1 MVDERDDWHE
11 MAADQRFVWQAGM
24 LVERPSGTVEW
35 PFRIVEMYEGQPGF
49 VSRDRDDLIE
59 YGVGNA
65 AIPDRTD
72 RPTVGAVQGMAE
84 AWCREHGYWIS
95 WILDNKATV
104 EIEDELDTKFCCQCD
119 DLATVAARALR
130 WCWAQEVGDE

>member
-1 MVDERDDWHE
+1 MVDERDDWQA
-11 MAADQRFVWQAGM
+11 MAADPQFKWRDGM
-24 LVERPSGTVEW
+24 LALRWAPGLRDHLRPECRWSCVIDGIGAT
-35 PFRIVEMYEGQPGF
+35 
-49 VSRDRDDLIE
+49 
-59 YGVGNA
+59 
-65 AIPDRTD
+65 PDRTD

-104 EIEDELDTKFCCQCD
+104 EIEDELDTKFCCPCD

>member
-1 MVDERDDWHE
+1 MVDERDDWQA
-11 MAADQRFVWQAGM
+11 MAADPQFKWRDGM
-24 LVERPSGTVEW
+24 LALRWAPGLRDHLRPECRWSCVIDGIGAT
-35 PFRIVEMYEGQPGF
+35 
-49 VSRDRDDLIE
+49 
-59 YGVGNA
+59 
-65 AIPDRTD
+65 PDRTD

-119 DLATVAARALR
+119 DFVTVAARALR

>member
-1 MVDERDDWHE
+1 MVDERDDWQA
-11 MAADQRFVWQAGM
+11 MAEDPRFRWQAGM
-24 LVERPSGTVEW
+24 LDAQGGRVVMVYPDIGRV
-35 PFRIVEMYEGQPGF
+35 MYLTDQRRC
-49 VSRDRDDLIE
+49 VSAMGGGL
-59 YGVGNA
+59 
-65 AIPDRTD
+65 PDRTD

-104 EIEDELDTKFCCQCD
+104 EIEDELDTKFCCPCD

-130 WCWAQEVGDE
+130 WCWAQEVVDE